1 MNVRERLEAIDVEAA
16 QKAAQRFVD
25 DFFDNAGRER
35 PRVSIPARETD
46 DDIVLTEAVK
56 MVGLLKRALL
66 AAIEQRNEALADT
79 CDLSSSSGVDH
90 AAYAETTGKW
100 DARLIAILEGREG

>member
-25 DFFDNAGRER
+25 DFFDNEGRER

-56 MVGLLKRALL
+56 MVGMLKRALL
-66 AAIEQRNEALADT
+66 AAIEQRDSFATRHADSF
-79 CDLSSSSGVDH
+79 DDMSG
-90 AAYAETTGKW
+90 EIPEC
-100 DARLIAILEGREG
+100 DARLLAILEGREG

>member
-66 AAIEQRNEALADT
+66 AAIEQRNHE
-79 CDLSSSSGVDH
+79 LSMRQV
-90 AAYAETTGKW
+90 AAGGTHDGRIVSMNRDKL
-100 DARLIAILEGREG
+100 DARLLAILEGRES